1 MLLASVE
8 LDQKPISG
16 LPYPEEGCV
25 QTVEDVYVLCDG
37 QHVVWHPQEGG
48 KLPNERPGTLALPQE
63 VFQNPPPYAP
73 VLAYLQA
80 WQLPF
85 LAPPVYGSFLDP
97 DQLGDVRGPQKLL
110 LSRCAFAVFHALLVL
125 AFRCVGW
132 GPVYRTRLTL
142 FAIAR
147 QYFTLL
153 DFSIFYPIM
162 SW

>member
-1 MLLASVE
+1 MLFASVE
-8 LDQKPISG
+8 LDQQPSPS
-16 LPYPEEGCV
+16 LTHPEEGRV
-25 QTVEDVYVLCDG
+25 QTVEDVYILCDG
-37 QHVVWHPQEGG
+37 QHVVWHPQKGG

-110 LSRCAFAVFHALLVL
+110 LSRCAFAVFHALTVL
-125 AFRCVGW
+125 AFRCVRCTL
-132 GPVYRTRLTL
+132 VYRRCLPL
-142 FAIAR
+142 FAIV
-147 QYFTLL
+147 L
-153 DFSIFYPIM
+153 
-162 SW
+162 